1 SFLWLHISLFH
12 FTLLQASPNLFHLS
26 ATRGHLDCLNLIL
39 GHSVDLTATD
49 ATGKNALHLASRNGQ
64 SLCVQKL
71 LQHNCPVGNVDL
83 QGRTALH
90 DAVMAGC
97 SSSVKLLCDSGASV
111 NASDFDG
118 RTPLVLA
125 TQMCHPHI
133 CRLLLERGADIA
145 IRDKQNKT
153 ALTLGCEYACKDAV
167 EVLLKSGA
175 DVTAV
180 DSFGHDS
187 FHYARLSK
195 NQDLVNLF
203 KTYLD
208 NVTKAKEAAKMEQKK
223 RQDLERQNE
232 SQQETLRKFH
242 LEQRAL
248 MDKVKLLQQQL
259 SQEKHTVEC
268 IHKEREQLKLLLSAK
283 DREEGARAPETVKVQ
298 LRSHM
303 VRDHRKDNVLVKQS
317 HSLDSAQV
325 LQSSGLSHS
334 LSRPLE
340 LAGRPGVGWDPVE
353 EVEALRRE
361 LETVRRR
368 QQTAEEEALRL
379 QAALARKSQECQ
391 ELAQSRETI
400 QRQADRQVQELEE
413 ALGDVQKRMLDSE
426 AKVKQLQAHVV
437 AVKEHLGGQA
447 ADELRAQLHDVKAKY
462 EGASAEV
469 GRVRNHLKQSEKALE
484 EYKNSEG
491 QLAVEA
497 ERLGLE
503 LSALREERDE
513 LAEALLDMEALIKE
527 TQARQGEKVVPAE
540 KFDNMKNLLS
550 NAVDEKERQLAELR
564 EDYDRVLEEVAELH
578 REMDSQPAQAA
589 TGAVPLQEH
598 ERMRTTLEEQSS
610 SMKRR
615 LADITAKSQ
624 TLIRQVEESEEERE
638 MLQEQLEELNSRV
651 EANFIPLKAHEEAK
665 SALERAVEEL
675 EERLVEA
682 AERNGQAEVQIQRL
696 QTERVTLC
704 ESVTSLQSATVP
716 SEKFQSEVGALNAR
730 NAQLVKELEVLQKKF
745 EEREKELAQVTA
757 KNQSLKQSLNGEYVS
772 REKHEQVNT
781 ELSAAL
787 EKAKAELSK
796 LEKEGKESEEKLQK
810 VKEGSAELK
819 EKLENVQVMIE
830 NDYVCLIDHEA
841 VRVQLSNAVVEAEHR
856 AKEALAS
863 YQSAQK
869 KELDTIQEAIQAK
882 FVPLTAI
889 EEREN
894 SYNIKLKDLTG
905 KLSEMQEK
913 YNQEKLEGERHKQE
927 KEKLKVQMESV
938 QQRMET
944 GFVASEKHK
953 EVEDEY
959 RGKMEE
965 LTLRLVDLEQ
975 QYKDVTVQRAEL
987 EEQNALCNTDIQSLQ
1002 QRLES
1007 ESARLE
1013 HYEAEHRALR
1023 GTIHQAQDECQKAR
1037 EAQRG
1042 EAQRACAL
1050 EKELQGCSKDQAVL
1064 LQQHAQAKEAL
1075 EGQVA
1080 QLLASLRQEQETSAQ
1095 RAQNMAALQSELLR
1109 ATQALEELGGREDQ
1123 LSQLRSE
1130 KQRLQEE
1137 TAALGERLSGLA
1149 EQCEVL
1155 HHEAAQARENEGRAR
1170 QDKTRARVETEAL
1183 QEKSNTMDKE
1193 IRELK
1198 ERYEES
1204 LSTIGE
1210 FQRRI
1215 QMSAEQTEVK
1225 DKKISELLTDV
1236 ERLKQALNGLSQ
1248 LAYAGNAAPNKR
1260 QMQHIDTLQAQIK
1273 SLQQQLADAESQHR
1287 EVVSIYRTHLLSA
1300 AQGHMDEDVQAA
1312 LLQIIR
1318 MRQEF
1323 VC

>member
-1 SFLWLHISLFH
+1 
-12 FTLLQASPNLFHLS
+12 
-26 ATRGHLDCLNLIL
+26 
-39 GHSVDLTATD
+39 
-49 ATGKNALHLASRNGQ
+49 
-64 SLCVQKL
+64 
-71 LQHNCPVGNVDL
+71 
-83 QGRTALH
+83 
-90 DAVMAGC
+90 
-97 SSSVKLLCDSGASV
+97 
-111 NASDFDG
+111 
-118 RTPLVLA
+118 
-125 TQMCHPHI
+125 
-133 CRLLLERGADIA
+133 
-145 IRDKQNKT
+145 
-153 ALTLGCEYACKDAV
+153 
-167 EVLLKSGA
+167 
-175 DVTAV
+175 
-180 DSFGHDS
+180 
-187 FHYARLSK
+187 
-195 NQDLVNLF
+195 
-203 KTYLD
+203 
-208 NVTKAKEAAKMEQKK
+208 
-223 RQDLERQNE
+223 
-232 SQQETLRKFH
+232 
-242 LEQRAL
+242 
-248 MDKVKLLQQQL
+248 
-259 SQEKHTVEC
+259 
-268 IHKEREQLKLLLSAK
+268 
-283 DREEGARAPETVKVQ
+283 
-298 LRSHM
+298 
-303 VRDHRKDNVLVKQS
+303 
-317 HSLDSAQV
+317 
-325 LQSSGLSHS
+325 
-334 LSRPLE
+334 
-340 LAGRPGVGWDPVE
+340 
-353 EVEALRRE
+353 
-361 LETVRRR
+361 
-368 QQTAEEEALRL
+368 
-379 QAALARKSQECQ
+379 
-391 ELAQSRETI
+391 
-400 QRQADRQVQELEE
+400 
-413 ALGDVQKRMLDSE
+413 
-426 AKVKQLQAHVV
+426 
-437 AVKEHLGGQA
+437 
-447 ADELRAQLHDVKAKY
+447 
-462 EGASAEV
+462 
-469 GRVRNHLKQSEKALE
+469 
-484 EYKNSEG
+484 
-491 QLAVEA
+491 
-497 ERLGLE
+497 
-503 LSALREERDE
+503 
-513 LAEALLDMEALIKE
+513 MEALIKE

-578 REMDSQPAQAA
+578 REMDSQPAQAG

-624 TLIRQVEESEEERE
+624 ALIRQVEESEEERE
-638 MLQEQLEELNSRV
+638 MLQEQLEELKSRMK
-651 EANFIPLKAHEEAK
+651 ANFIPLKAHEEAK

-675 EERLVEA
+675 EER
-682 AERNGQAEVQIQRL
+682 
-696 QTERVTLC
+696 
-704 ESVTSLQSATVP
+704 
-716 SEKFQSEVGALNAR
+716 
-730 NAQLVKELEVLQKKF
+730 
-745 EEREKELAQVTA
+745 
-757 KNQSLKQSLNGEYVS
+757 
-772 REKHEQVNT
+772 
-781 ELSAAL
+781 
-787 EKAKAELSK
+787 
-796 LEKEGKESEEKLQK
+796 
-810 VKEGSAELK
+810 
-819 EKLENVQVMIE
+819 VMIE

-841 VRVQLSNAVVEAEHR
+841 VRVKLSNAVVEAEHR

-863 YQSAQK
+863 YQSAQDGTVKLHQEMEAQK

-1007 ESARLE
+1007 ELARLE
-1013 HYEAEHRALR
+1013 HYEVEHRALR

-1050 EKELQGCSKDQAVL
+1050 EKELQGCSEDQAVL
-1064 LQQHAQAKEAL
+1064 LQQHAQTKEAL

-1095 RAQNMAALQSELLR
+1095 RAQNVAALQSELLR

-1123 LSQLRSE
+1123 LSQLKSE
-1130 KQRLQEE
+1130 KQPL
-1137 TAALGERLSGLA
+1137 
-1149 EQCEVL
+1149 CV
-1155 HHEAAQARENEGRAR
+1155 
-1170 QDKTRARVETEAL
+1170 
-1183 QEKSNTMDKE
+1183 
-1193 IRELK
+1193 
-1198 ERYEES
+1198 
-1204 LSTIGE
+1204 
-1210 FQRRI
+1210 FQ
-1215 QMSAEQTEVK
+1215 
-1225 DKKISELLTDV
+1225 ISELLTDV